1 MYPECVVL
9 VNQHNGLPSVFLD
22 EAAARVWLT
31 RAGNSWPADTFEEFA
46 DKAGYNA
53 YYCNMMDG

>member
-9 VNQHNGLPSVFLD
+9 VSQHSGLPSVFLD
-22 EAAARVWLT
+22 EAAARTWLT
-31 RAGNSWPADTFEEFA
+31 RTGNTWVSDTFEEFA

-53 YYCNMMDG
+53 YYCNMHA

>member
-1 MYPECVVL
+1 MVL

-31 RAGNSWPADTFEEFA
+31 HAGKLMAS
-46 DKAGYNA
+46 GHV
-53 YYCNMMDG
+53 